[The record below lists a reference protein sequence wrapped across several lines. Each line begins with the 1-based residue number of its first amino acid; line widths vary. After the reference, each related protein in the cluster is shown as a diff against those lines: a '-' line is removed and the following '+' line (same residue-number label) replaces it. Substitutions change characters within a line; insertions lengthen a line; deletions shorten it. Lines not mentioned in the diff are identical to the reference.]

1 MSQLRLCVAPEHP
14 QLPAR
19 REESR
24 FLFLVEQGQDVRD
37 EHNPVEHRREV
48 IRYRVKD
55 PGELLKVGGVLEAD
69 VELGENFGLQNV
81 L

>member
-1 MSQLRLCVAPEHP
+1 
-14 QLPAR
+14 
-19 REESR
+19 
-24 FLFLVEQGQDVRD
+24 
-37 EHNPVEHRREV
+37 VEHRREV